1 MTFRPTL
8 LPATKILAC
17 LSMLVMVGC
26 AGTAPQQSV
35 PLINNYNAST
45 ADYEGLGSKDECD
58 AKHNLFNR
66 RQLMVTSMAVQSAW
80 FYCLKYSGGAYFPE
94 EEKED
99 TSGDWT
105 NE

>member
-1 MTFRPTL
+1 
-8 LPATKILAC
+8 
-17 LSMLVMVGC
+17 
-26 AGTAPQQSV
+26 
-35 PLINNYNAST
+35 
-45 ADYEGLGSKDECD
+45 
-58 AKHNLFNR
+58 
-66 RQLMVTSMAVQSAW
+66 MAVQSAW